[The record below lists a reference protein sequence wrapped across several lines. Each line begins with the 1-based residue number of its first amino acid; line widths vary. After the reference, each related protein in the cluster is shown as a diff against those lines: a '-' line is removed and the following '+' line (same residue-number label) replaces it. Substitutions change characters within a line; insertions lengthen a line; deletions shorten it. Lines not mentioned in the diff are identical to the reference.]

1 MRTESSIAED
11 RFDLLPYISIL
22 MCLLGTLLLMTM
34 SMATMYLKNPGA
46 VWVTEARTTEHGL
59 VPVLVEWDG
68 STVSVHEHSGIVR
81 IFLGREPRRWWRSD
95 GSFGNREM
103 VAFVDA
109 MAARSASEY
118 VLFAVRPSGFET
130 FQTLAHEFRSRKI
143 GVGYE
148 PIEQHKSV
156 RVRSEERQR
165 P

>member
-1 MRTESSIAED
+1 MRTDSSIAED

-34 SMATMYLKNPGA
+34 SMATVYLKNPGA
-46 VWVTEARTTEHGL
+46 VWVPQARTTEHGQ

-68 STVSVHEHSGIVR
+68 SIASVHDRAGVTRIV
-81 IFLGREPRRWWRSD
+81 LGLEPRRWWRSD
-95 GSFGNREM
+95 GSFSNPHM

-130 FQTLAHEFRSRKI
+130 FQTLAHEFRKRKVA
-143 GVGYE
+143 VGYE

-156 RVRSEERQR
+156 RMRSEEGQR